1 MTDLETKYQEK
12 LQLGFLKISIEAK
25 LKVYKSAL
33 QEAQDNLKTAE
44 EFLKPTYEKY
54 IFKYQG
60 LIEVLEDLK
69 TNY

>member
-1 MTDLETKYQEK
+1 MKELETKYQEK
-12 LQLGFLKISIEAK
+12 LQLEFLKISIEAK

-60 LIEVLEDLK
+60 FIELLEDLK
-69 TNY
+69 KNY